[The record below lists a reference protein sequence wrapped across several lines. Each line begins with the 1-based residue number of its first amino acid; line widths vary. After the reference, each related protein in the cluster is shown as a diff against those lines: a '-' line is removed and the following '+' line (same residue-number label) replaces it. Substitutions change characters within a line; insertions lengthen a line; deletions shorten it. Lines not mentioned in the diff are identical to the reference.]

1 MAGHIAEQTSLKILL
16 LESGGSDFRP
26 DIKVPIG
33 YGMTFFNSAVNWC
46 YTSVSQK
53 KLFDRKLYVPRGKIV
68 GGSGSINAM
77 VYLNGLKNDFDDWE
91 YFCDD
96 HVSWHSVKATYD
108 IIEGTRNNSAGK
120 QIYVSDVSDQHELVL
135 KKFFEAGKILGLIIA
150 QSKSSGAR

>member
-1 MAGHIAEQTSLKILL
+1 
-16 LESGGSDFRP
+16 
-26 DIKVPIG
+26 
-33 YGMTFFNSAVNWC
+33 MTFFNSAVNWC

-135 KKFFEAGKILGLIIA
+135 KKFFEAGKTLGLNYSTNLNQA
-150 QSKSSGAR
+150 ELGELGSYPLNTRNGVRWTSADGLAEMGAGLAW